1 MSKKTDIIKPVST
14 IAGFALASTLAF
26 GGNAI
31 AADTD
36 FELADLD
43 QGYMVA
49 GDEKDKEGKC
59 GEGKC
64 GDKEGKDKDGKCG
77 EGKCGDKEGKD
88 KDGKCGEGKC
98 GDKKE
103 KGEEG
108 SCGA

>member
-1 MSKKTDIIKPVST
+1 MTKKSDIIKPVST

-49 GDEKDKEGKC
+49 GEDKDKEGKC

-64 GDKEGKDKDGKCG
+64 GDKDKEGKCG
-77 EGKCGDKEGKD
+77 EGKCGDKDKD
-88 KDGKCGEGKC
+88 KEGKCGEGKC
-98 GDKKE
+98 GDKDKE